1 PLAVERIG
9 YGERRFG
16 RTAAERQIGA
26 DGNRPQLALD
36 LTQREQ
42 RRLARRIARITERVQ
57 QYLVGIGEAEE
68 AAPARLGRQL
78 VEEAAQ
84 RVVVAGNRDS
94 HDGGGAVAQDHARR
108 RLIDDR
114 RTDGLHGYARWIAT
128 RASGVT
134 NSCSG

>member
-1 PLAVERIG
+1 VERIG

-68 AAPARLGRQL
+68 AAPATRSTTRGR
-78 VEEAAQ
+78 
-84 RVVVAGNRDS
+84 S
-94 HDGGGAVAQDHARR
+94 GAARR
-108 RLIDDR
+108 GR
-114 RTDGLHGYARWIAT
+114 REP
-128 RASGVT
+128 
-134 NSCSG
+134 